1 MKIFLPLITIILLS
15 GTSLMAQDEDSLA
28 VEEAGEKVEQAI
40 DEAIDFAQR
49 KGEFGIKAGLNF
61 STFNNADVFNP
72 DTRTGVNFGL
82 YARYQ
87 WTTRISGK
95 IELLYTN
102 LGARSDQFDVAR
114 NISFKDY
121 SINLDYLALPI
132 LGEFMVVDGLRL
144 ELGPYIGV
152 LVTSQQSFK
161 SIQESRS
168 TDVPATVNPD
178 SDQANFV
185 DVGIILGAT
194 YQFPSGF
201 GIGSRYQQG
210 FGNALGNDFFGDVS
224 GANSVISIN
233 LEQTF

>member
-1 MKIFLPLITIILLS
+1 MKIFLPLIIMSIFS
-15 GTSLMAQDEDSLA
+15 VGTAMAQDEDSLA
-28 VEEAGEKVEQAI
+28 VESAGDRVEQTI
-40 DEAIDFAQR
+40 DEAIDFVES
-49 KGEFGIKAGLNF
+49 KGEFGIKVGLNF

-72 DTRTGVNFGL
+72 DTKTGLNFGL
-82 YARYQ
+82 YGRYQ

-102 LGARSDQFDVAR
+102 MGARADQFDVAE
-114 NISFKDY
+114 NVSFKNY
-121 SINLDYLALPI
+121 AVNLDYLTLPV

-152 LVTSQQSFK
+152 LVTSKQSFK
-161 SIQESRS
+161 SIQRS
-168 TDVPATVNPD
+168 NNPDDRDRIDPD

-185 DVGIILGAT
+185 DVGIIAGAT

-210 FGNALGNDFFGDVS
+210 FGNALGDDFFRNAS
-224 GANSVISIN
+224 GANSAWVIN
-233 LEQTF
+233 FHQTF